1 MRRIIKMRNTL
12 NSELVDYIIKKKS
25 EDFKYFLDKNDLYT
39 KEVWNVFEECI
50 LEEGEIS
57 KIERMN
63 EFMKQ
68 DFREVFQLII
78 NIILEV

>member
-1 MRRIIKMRNTL
+1 MRNTL